1 MHLYGLDFGTTTTY
15 LTDGST
21 GQVTAIPLGGANASR
36 AGAEDGDALYS
47 RVKPE
52 AGGLVVGAKDGFRS
66 LKSMLQAGP
75 SQGLSSADVDTYIE
89 AILSQVIKIAKAKNN
104 IDLTKENT
112 VKLCCPAAW
121 GKAPRERL
129 FKLAQKAGLGLVDD
143 IFVEEPVAAGLAW
156 IDKNIEA
163 ALRPGLTLVYD
174 MGGGTLD
181 VAVLDVQA
189 GSVTPNIYVLG
200 SGGNFSAGD
209 SVDEILLARA
219 IAKVPGVEVQGNTA
233 LTSIEDYKKELATK
247 SNLEVVEVLL
257 NADSKTKAQI
267 TQGDLEFA
275 LRGVI
280 KSGQDLID
288 RVLRDAYRLDLLKH
302 SGVGPHS
309 QLPGSDGKLEETFF
323 EPKFPGWLI
332 DESKRVDNS
341 ELYKSVKNVILSGGM
356 SNTLGI
362 QKALQA
368 IFTKADFYMGVDAL
382 GKHGPHSASRVI
394 SLGLGNPVR
403 FKSLNLAKPNFDI
416 LVGGVCQYEAHVP
429 TLDNQ
434 QVELSSPVLRKVV
447 FGGKSGPVEIKYIG
461 AKPVPLKDV
470 SGSPVVL
477 SSVDRTIL
485 YPDATFVAFETT
497 GRRVQVDVEEYTIAG
512 FANRYSYRDFR
523 METGGIPVLQRDTHD
538 VRIANR
544 GPALAPI
551 CSAERIEEHLTF
563 RKRLHSIWPGVSYL
577 DKYVKVLT
585 EITQPKSSKST
596 SKFLDTLDHSS
607 EDHKSCQPNWFAF
620 LVANMSILGWKAPS
634 APNAKQLE
642 EFAKGSDFK
651 AWAASWLN

>member
-1 MHLYGLDFGTTTTY
+1 VHLYGLDFGTTTTY

-21 GQVTAIPLGGANASR
+21 GQVIAIPLGGGSSGR
-36 AGAEDGDALYS
+36 TGADDGDALYS
-47 RVKPE
+47 RVKPNS
-52 AGGLVVGAKDGFRS
+52 GDLVVGAKDGFRS

-104 IDLTKENT
+104 IDLTKEKT

-121 GKAPRERL
+121 GKEPRERL

-163 ALRPGLTLVYD
+163 ALKPGLTLVYD

-189 GSVTPNIYVLG
+189 GSETPNIYVLG

-209 SVDEILLARA
+209 SVDEILLAKA
-219 IAKVPGVEVQGNTA
+219 KAKVPGVEVQYNTA
-233 LTSIEDYKKELATK
+233 ISSIEDYKKELATK
-247 SNLEVVEVLL
+247 PNLEVAEVVL

-267 TQGDLEFA
+267 TQADLA
-275 LRGVI
+275 LALHGVI
-280 KSGQDLID
+280 ESGQELID

-302 SGVGPHS
+302 SGIGPDS
-309 QLPGSDGKLEETFF
+309 QLPGSDGRLEETFF

-332 DESKRVDNS
+332 DEAKKVSNS
-341 ELYKSVKNVILSGGM
+341 ELYKSVRNVILSGGM

-382 GKHGPHSASRVI
+382 GKQGPHSASRVI
-394 SLGLGNPVR
+394 SLGLGNPAR
-403 FKSLNLAKPNFDI
+403 FQSLNLAQPNFDI
-416 LVGGVCQYEAHVP
+416 LVGGVCQYEAHVS
-429 TLDNQ
+429 TLDKQ

-447 FGGKSGPVEIKYIG
+447 FGGKSGPVEIKFIG
-461 AKPVPLKDV
+461 AKAVPLKDAF
-470 SGSPVVL
+470 GSPVVL

-497 GRRVQVDVEEYTIAG
+497 GRRVQAEAEGYAGAG
-512 FANRYSYRDFR
+512 FAKRYNYRDLR
-523 METGGIPVLQRDTHD
+523 QETGGIRVLQRDTHD
-538 VRIANR
+538 VRIVNR
-544 GPALAPI
+544 GPALAPA
-551 CSAERIEEHLTF
+551 CSAERIEEHLSF

-577 DKYVKVLT
+577 EKYVKVLT
-585 EITQPKSSKST
+585 EITQPQPSKSS
-596 SKFLDTLDHSS
+596 SKFLEALEHNSDT
-607 EDHKSCQPNWFAF
+607 HKSCQSNWFAF
-620 LVANMSILGWKAPS
+620 HVANMSILGWKAPAVPDS
-634 APNAKQLE
+634 KQLD